1 MSIIDDKAPIII
13 DHIDKIVSD
22 FQKRFKTK
30 VASKKISTKPRVLV
44 HFCKFHY
51 FTKKDLLTPQTSST
65 AIGLQKWYK
74 KKSQYYSKEV
84 LSSFKKYSRS
94 FQTLF
99 SVIWCQLEEQ
109 RCSQTFASHIK
120 SFLCQFQL
128 YMLFMLLKMFSHQNS
143 LNVVHHL
150 EFFPSVNFSI

>member
-30 VASKKISTKPRVLV
+30 VASKKTSTKPRVLV

-51 FTKKDLLTPQTSST
+51 FSKKHLLTPQTSSI

-84 LSSFKKYSRS
+84 LSSFKKYLRG

-99 SVIWCQLEEQ
+99 SVI
-109 RCSQTFASHIK
+109 
-120 SFLCQFQL
+120 
-128 YMLFMLLKMFSHQNS
+128 
-143 LNVVHHL
+143 
-150 EFFPSVNFSI
+150 